1 MRALFDTYGAMLG
14 HAILVH
20 TGYVLICVTV
30 GFFLGLL
37 LGVALSRTP
46 RISGIVLPVISVLQ
60 TIPGLVFIGVLFLW
74 LGMVPMTV
82 IIALSIYAMF
92 PVLKNTF
99 TGLLGVD
106 AQYKEA
112 AQGCGMS
119 PVQQLLRVELPLAM
133 PTIIGGLRM
142 SMVYTVSWAVLA
154 AMIGLGGLGTFIY
167 QGVQSSNNALILLGA
182 VPAALLAFLLGG
194 LIDLLQKHVV
204 PKGLRKGGGDA

>member
-92 PVLKNTF
+92 PVLKNTY
-99 TGLLGVD
+99 TGLLGVE
-106 AQYKEA
+106 QKYLEA
-112 AQGCGMS
+112 AKGCGMS
-119 PVQQLLRVELPLAM
+119 QL
-133 PTIIGGLRM
+133 
-142 SMVYTVSWAVLA
+142 
-154 AMIGLGGLGTFIY
+154 
-167 QGVQSSNNALILLGA
+167 Q
-182 VPAALLAFLLGG
+182 
-194 LIDLLQKHVV
+194 
-204 PKGLRKGGGDA
+204 

>member
-46 RISGIVLPVISVLQ
+46 RISGIVLPVISVFQ
-60 TIPGLVFIGVLFLW
+60 TIPGLVFIGLLFLW

-92 PVLKNTF
+92 PVLKNTY
-99 TGLLGVD
+99 TGLLGVE
-106 AQYKEA
+106 QKYLEA
-112 AQGCGMS
+112 AKGCGMS
-119 PVQQLLRVELPLAM
+119 QLQSLLRVELPLAM
-133 PTIIGGLRM
+133 PRHYRRASVCLL
-142 SMVYTVSWAVLA
+142 SNTVSWAVLA
-154 AMIGLGGLGTFIY
+154 AMIGLGGLGGFVY
-167 QGVQSSNNALILLGA
+167 QGTSSNNNTLILLGA
-182 VPAALLAFLLGG
+182 IPSALLAVVIGALV
-194 LIDLLQKHVV
+194 DLLQKRVT
-204 PKGLRKGGGDA
+204 PRGLLKGGQR

>member
-92 PVLKNTF
+92 PVLKNTY
-99 TGLLGVD
+99 TGLLGVE
-106 AQYKEA
+106 QKYLEA
-112 AQGCGMS
+112 A
-119 PVQQLLRVELPLAM
+119 
-133 PTIIGGLRM
+133 
-142 SMVYTVSWAVLA
+142 
-154 AMIGLGGLGTFIY
+154 
-167 QGVQSSNNALILLGA
+167 
-182 VPAALLAFLLGG
+182 
-194 LIDLLQKHVV
+194 
-204 PKGLRKGGGDA
+204 KG

>member
-46 RISGIVLPVISVLQ
+46 RISGIVLPVI
-60 TIPGLVFIGVLFLW
+60 PGLAFIGVLFLW

-92 PVLKNTF
+92 PVLKNTY
-99 TGLLGVD
+99 TGLLGVE
-106 AQYKEA
+106 QKYLEA
-112 AQGCGMS
+112 AKGCGMS
-119 PVQQLLRVELPLAM
+119 QLQSLLRVELPLAM
-133 PTIIGGLRM
+133 PSIIAGLRM
-142 SMVYTVSWAVLA
+142 SAIYTVSWAVLA
-154 AMIGLGGLGTFIY
+154 AMIGLGGLGGFVY
-167 QGVQSSNNALILLGA
+167 QGTSSNNNTLILLGA
-182 VPAALLAFLLGG
+182 IPSALLAVVIGALV
-194 LIDLLQKHVV
+194 DLLQKRVT
-204 PKGLRKGGGDA
+204 PKELQKEGN